1 MLRYTIRRLLQLL
14 IVVLVLSLLLFA
26 WLRSLP
32 GGPVSAL
39 LGERAT
45 AESRARLTEELG
57 LNEPIFV
64 QYLKFVGRAL
74 SGDFGVS
81 TGVQPGDSATEIF
94 LQRFPATLEL
104 SILAIVIAIAIG
116 VPLGYVAARRRGGV
130 LDNLS
135 VVSSLIGVAVP
146 VFFLAFLLKQVF
158 AVDLGWFPTA
168 GRQEGGIDAT
178 RVTGFFVLDG
188 LLTQEWDA
196 AWSAVKHLIL
206 PAVALA
212 SIPFSVVFR
221 ITRASVLDV
230 VDEDYVRTAESK
242 GLTTPVI
249 RRRHVLRNAMLPV
262 VTTIGLQTGALLA
275 GAVLTEKVFA
285 FPGIGQALALGFE
298 RRDYPVL
305 LLLILCAA
313 GVFVLIN
320 LLVDLSYAVID
331 PRIRTRGGR

>member
-1 MLRYTIRRLLQLL
+1 LLQLV
-14 IVVLVLSLLLFA
+14 IVVGVLSLLLFA

-45 AESRARLTEELG
+45 AATRARLTEELG
-57 LNEPIFV
+57 LNEPIFI
-64 QYLKFVGRAL
+64 QYWKFLARAA

-81 TGVQPGDSATEIF
+81 TGVQPGDTATEIF
-94 LQRFPATLEL
+94 AQRFPATLEL
-104 SILAIVIAIAIG
+104 SFLAIVIAIAVGI
-116 VPLGYVAARRRGGV
+116 PLGYLAARRRGGW

-135 VVSSLIGVAVP
+135 IVGSLIGVAVP
-146 VFFLAFLLKQVF
+146 VFFLAFVLKQVL

-168 GRQEGGIDAT
+168 GRQTGGIDAT

-188 LLTQEWDA
+188 VITQEWDA
-196 AWSAVKHLIL
+196 AWDAIRHLIL
-206 PAVALA
+206 PAIALS
-212 SIPFSVVFR
+212 SIPFSVIFR

-230 VDEDYVRTAESK
+230 LDEDFIRTAESK

-320 LLVDLSYAVID
+320 LLVDLSYALID
-331 PRIRTRGGR
+331 PRIRTAGGAR